1 MDSPAVVI
9 RYLDDPATAQRLVAG
24 FRKAGIPDATAVK
37 APPAPATMGA
47 PAVVITIVTTAL
59 AKAAIEAGIHAVREY
74 LEAKR
79 EPTDPAQ
86 LQVVLDYGE
95 KKRQF
100 PVDLR
105 SLTDD
110 LIEKFV
116 TDLLSSVV

>member
-1 MDSPAVVI
+1 
-9 RYLDDPATAQRLVAG
+9 
-24 FRKAGIPDATAVK
+24 
-37 APPAPATMGA
+37 MGA

-95 KKRQF
+95 KKRRF

-110 LIEKFV
+110 LI
-116 TDLLSSVV
+116 